1 MTKTQVFDVSTL
13 RHPFE
18 SKTGVGYK
26 SDYLTIMNYM
36 KHSIMLGIKILLA
49 IMVSG
54 CASYGPTNSMLGSSK
69 DHIINVLGK
78 PSTELQTPDG
88 QLLIYSKGPLGKET
102 FFVYLN
108 RDGVMQR
115 WTQVLDEK
123 NFERIVPGMTRDQV
137 VEIIGESKDRF
148 GLARGRGYVWNYRY
162 VNPFWFQIEFAA
174 DDTVRSTGY
183 SKPPECR
190 VRKLY

>member
-1 MTKTQVFDVSTL
+1 M
-13 RHPFE
+13 
-18 SKTGVGYK
+18 
-26 SDYLTIMNYM
+26 IMNY
-36 KHSIMLGIKILLA
+36 IKRSSWLTIILLLTSLISA
-49 IMVSG
+49 
-54 CASYGPTNSMLGSSK
+54 CAGYGPSNSMIGSGK
-69 DHIINVLGK
+69 DHIVQVLGK
-78 PSTELQTPDG
+78 PSTELQTEDG
-88 QLLIYSKGPLGKET
+88 QLLIYSKGPFGKET

-137 VEIIGESKDRF
+137 IEIIGESKDRF

-162 VNPFWFQIEFAA
+162 VNPFCFWFQIEFAA
-174 DDTVRSTGY
+174 DDTVRSAGY

-190 VRKLY
+190 VRRLY